1 MLTAPFSGLLIQSV
15 VRLQERAPTRE
26 TGDALYKTL
35 VERAKKGD
43 ANDRL
48 YQVEASMDYDPS
60 GDLDWIKARLIA
72 INLEDDELNP
82 PQLGIVEPAIDKI
95 PGAQYVL
102 VPAGDDTNGHY
113 STMLAHLVARHLETF
128 LTGAR

>member
-1 MLTAPFSGLLIQSV
+1 MIQSV
-15 VRLQERAPTRE
+15 VRLEEKAPTRE
-26 TGDALYKTL
+26 TSDALYKTL

-43 ANDRL
+43 ANDCL
-48 YQVEASMDYDPS
+48 NQVEASMDYDPS
-60 GDLDWIKARLIA
+60 GDLDRIKARLIA

-113 STMLAHLVARHLETF
+113 STMLTHLWARHLETF